1 MIDRSFTAAAAVL
14 ILLLLSWCRL
24 NDSTSHLSSSSSSSA
39 ASVTEATA
47 SVASSASSFS
57 VEKSYV
63 AQLVIVVS
71 EGRSGST
78 ELMDIINNIY
88 DSRCISGK
96 ELFNPLHNG
105 QLYYY
110 IDYVICYVQLLPV
123 TIITLNLRRVMMM
136 MLFV

>member
-1 MIDRSFTAAAAVL
+1 MIDRPFTAAAVL

-24 NDSTSHLSSSSSSSA
+24 NDTTSHLSSSSSA

-47 SVASSASSFS
+47 SSVTEAAASVAPSASSFS
-57 VEKSYV
+57 VEEAYV

-78 ELMDIINNIY
+78 ELMDMISNIY
-88 DSRCISGK
+88 DARCISGK

-105 QLYYY
+105 QLYY
-110 IDYVICYVQLLPV
+110 IDYVTYYI
-123 TIITLNLRRVMMM
+123 
-136 MLFV
+136 

>member
-1 MIDRSFTAAAAVL
+1 MIDRSFTAAAVL

-24 NDSTSHLSSSSSSSA
+24 NDATSHLSSAAAAA

-47 SVASSASSFS
+47 SSFS
-57 VEKSYV
+57 VEESYI

-88 DSRCISGK
+88 DSHCISGK

-110 IDYVICYVQLLPV
+110 IDYVTYSFCL
-123 TIITLNLRRVMMM
+123 
-136 MLFV
+136 

>member
-24 NDSTSHLSSSSSSSA
+24 NDATSHLSSAAAAAA

-47 SVASSASSFS
+47 SSFS
-57 VEKSYV
+57 VEESYI

-110 IDYVICYVQLLPV
+110 IDYVRYSFCL
-123 TIITLNLRRVMMM
+123 
-136 MLFV
+136 

>member
-24 NDSTSHLSSSSSSSA
+24 NDATSHLSSAAAAA

-47 SVASSASSFS
+47 SVAATASSFS
-57 VEKSYV
+57 VEESYI

-88 DSRCISGK
+88 DSHCISGK

-110 IDYVICYVQLLPV
+110 IDYVTYSFCL
-123 TIITLNLRRVMMM
+123 
-136 MLFV
+136 

>member
-1 MIDRSFTAAAAVL
+1 MIDRSFTAASVL
-14 ILLLLSWCRL
+14 ILLLLSLCRL
-24 NDSTSHLSSSSSSSA
+24 NDATSHLSSSSSA
-39 ASVTEATA
+39 AAAASSVTEATA

-57 VEKSYV
+57 VEESYV
-63 AQLVIVVS
+63 AQLVIVMS

-88 DSRCISGK
+88 DARCISGK

-110 IDYVICYVQLLPV
+110 IDYLTYSFCL
-123 TIITLNLRRVMMM
+123 
-136 MLFV
+136 